1 MCCNCNRMPK
11 GVRTR
16 AQPVYRILEIIS
28 PDTTNCYI
36 LVVAPTDSA
45 PYSHSLRQGKAKYW
59 AWQWTDCMWKLW
71 GKGYILT
78 HSVQFK
84 LPTRPAS
91 TSNVTQVDEIDWRRK
106 GKKDGVNLK
115 RDHTTGVVDHE
126 DLSLTTA
133 QIVTNVPR
141 FPGAE

>member
-1 MCCNCNRMPK
+1 
-11 GVRTR
+11 
-16 AQPVYRILEIIS
+16 
-28 PDTTNCYI
+28 
-36 LVVAPTDSA
+36 
-45 PYSHSLRQGKAKYW
+45 
-59 AWQWTDCMWKLW
+59 MWKLW

-133 QIVTNVPR
+133 RIVTNVPR